1 MLYKYT
7 SKRCKISAINTK
19 LRKMYQWLPMLG
31 LFVIELMYTNIR
43 KCKQQFSISCFNWM
57 IPNLH
62 MRNGCFT
69 KHPLEFG
76 GCLGYQLAI
85 YIYMYTYYI
94 SSIMVQWYYPIP
106 VSPIS
111 QKRCNFWSLF
121 MLEIP
126 HLQNNLQTT
135 VSCNMAPLPRLG
147 SSDQIWNHIV
157 ITTGWKNKSPRN
169 RFYSPLIT
177 PQNGRIPYKINW
189 SKVCSGSFGC
199 GPRPMLG
206 MCLE

>member
-1 MLYKYT
+1 
-7 SKRCKISAINTK
+7 
-19 LRKMYQWLPMLG
+19 
-31 LFVIELMYTNIR
+31 
-43 KCKQQFSISCFNWM
+43 
-57 IPNLH
+57 
-62 MRNGCFT
+62 
-69 KHPLEFG
+69 
-76 GCLGYQLAI
+76 
-85 YIYMYTYYI
+85 
-94 SSIMVQWYYPIP
+94 MVQWYYPIP

-111 QKRCNFWSLF
+111 QKRCNFWCLF

-147 SSDQIWNHIV
+147 SSDQIWNHIG

-206 MCLE
+206 MCLENNKHHQSCDPCPLIVEPWCDGTELTWQTWNHCPNYTWKKSKYMFKN